1 MRQFP
6 RFCRIPL
13 CAPVLK
19 LRDDELVVFHDR
31 SPASRVH
38 LLLVPKRHIDNV
50 KTLLPEDAAL
60 LQRMRKTG
68 QEVLE
73 RVGVPLSEQRF
84 YSVNHLHLHLLSLPL
99 PFRGSLKYR
108 PALPSEAER
117 SSGKLKGWSW
127 FVEVDQVLDIL
138 RAGQKVK
145 VASVRAPTAAA

>member
-1 MRQFP
+1 
-6 RFCRIPL
+6 
-13 CAPVLK
+13 
-19 LRDDELVVFHDR
+19 
-31 SPASRVH
+31 
-38 LLLVPKRHIDNV
+38 
-50 KTLLPEDAAL
+50 
-60 LQRMRKTG
+60 MRKTG

-73 RVGVPLSEQRF
+73 RVGVPLSEQRLGFHIPPF